1 MILPLEI
8 GVLNYGFFYSLIF
21 VLNLHMVIAFF
32 LRSFFVGQ
40 DFLVLDLYIYNS
52 FICVVS
58 EIMNKSETNNI
69 GYEHLRMVTISQSKR
84 SAEPE
89 S

>member
-1 MILPLEI
+1 MAL
-8 GVLNYGFFYSLIF
+8 FT